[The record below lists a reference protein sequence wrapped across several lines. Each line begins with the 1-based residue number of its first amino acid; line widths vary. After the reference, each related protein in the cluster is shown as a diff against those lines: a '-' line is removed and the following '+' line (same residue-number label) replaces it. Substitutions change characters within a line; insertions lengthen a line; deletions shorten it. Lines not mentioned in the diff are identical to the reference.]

1 MRNAVQ
7 RAAFVLLSCAL
18 LLGAVKWVP
27 EQEAPPV
34 AALPDVYVSGG
45 YAVSTEAA
53 YDQRS
58 LDYAARK
65 LQQLPPLHRKRRT
78 RCWRSWTSCGMWI
91 SRRG

>member
-45 YAVSTEAA
+45 YAVYTEAA
-53 YDQRS
+53 YDQR
-58 LDYAARK
+58 
-65 LQQLPPLHRKRRT
+65 
-78 RCWRSWTSCGMWI
+78 
-91 SRRG
+91 

>member
-65 LQQLPPLHRKRRT
+65 LQQLYDSYLKIGRAHV
-78 RCWRSWTSCGMWI
+78 
-91 SRRG
+91 

>member
-27 EQEAPPV
+27 EQEAPP

-45 YAVSTEAA
+45 YAVSTV
-53 YDQRS
+53 
-58 LDYAARK
+58 
-65 LQQLPPLHRKRRT
+65 
-78 RCWRSWTSCGMWI
+78 
-91 SRRG
+91 